1 MTPST
6 LPAMPISAPASSQT
20 SSLEARLRKLIA
32 QTLGLDPDQLVGYLS
47 RSELGSER
55 DLLPVRARAWLG
67 PARTRG
73 PRLGRVFVLDPYSVQ
88 VLIDDAQRAGGGML
102 LDVMLARDTPASVV
116 GDLRKRLAALERR
129 GVDVRVRTERS
140 RGGSSRRL
148 QP

>member
-6 LPAMPISAPASSQT
+6 LPAIPSAPVSSQV
-20 SSLEARLRKLIA
+20 SFLEGRLRDLIA

-47 RSELGSER
+47 RGDLGSER
-55 DLLPVRARAWLG
+55 EPLPVRARAWLG
-67 PARTRG
+67 PIRTRG

-88 VLIDDAQRAGGGML
+88 VLIDDAQRAGRGTRL
-102 LDVMLARDTPASVV
+102 EVVLARHTPAIVI
-116 GDLRKRLAALERR
+116 GGLRKRLAVLERR

-140 RGGSSRRL
+140 RRGTARRV